1 MEKTNYDI
9 LVRKDG
15 ENKYA
20 AFCPQLNI
28 LVRGTSHEEVEM
40 EVRKKIKEYLDRK
53 EKEQA
58 VTDGNNN
65 FRA

>member
-1 MEKTNYDI
+1 MQKNNYDI

-28 LVRGTSHEEVEM
+28 LVKGTSHEGVEI
-40 EVRKKIKEYLDRK
+40 EIRKKIKEYLEKLESDK
-53 EKEQA
+53 MEEKEMK
-58 VTDGNNN
+58 
-65 FRA
+65 